1 MTEWSEVSP
10 SQLLELRGITWELD
24 GWPLAFGEVAGGG
37 EASVYGM
44 TDELGETVA
53 YLRFVDPRR
62 TTPAR
67 IHRTEWL
74 MGQSVLQHSELFR
87 GLPHAWVTT
96 QRYGRPMGCDFDFIA
111 TFHDAAV
118 GQTWRD
124 VKRAYH
130 GEKVAIYGLPTLKN
144 RVRAAKNLVATL
156 AAFESIG
163 TKGFVHGDVSDRNL
177 IVDARTGKIG
187 LIDFDAFVYQTSMT
201 LKNPRI
207 TIGDGGVT
215 GMSGYCPRD
224 LEDCFDDYAVAYSDR
239 RARDMLLL
247 ELLGFATTD
256 PDDHAPGTWQNRNST
271 LTVVKPLAQ
280 QLGLTHLFDTSVF
293 DCPESERPTSR
304 QLADSLGISIPSI
317 TGADANTAEPL
328 QDAPVAM
335 PSVESGMDPGDQR
348 WEPILPR
355 EKRNKP
361 SHASASVQPQPLGP
375 WELVVS
381 MARDNG
387 SAVVQHLPAFAGRF
401 ALCFLPLLIA
411 YHFLFVGFCLAFQPM
426 EPVYESL
433 HHGPLNVLLYST
445 TIVADLVVSIW
456 LLTKDTQYH
465 SLTSDPFLSSVLIGA
480 RGGVIVLHLFLAV
493 ATLFGFVFVA
503 VVRTF
508 HDANAVP
515 STVPEAIGWP
525 LSLVLLLGT
534 FVGTAR
540 FVKWWLWR

>member
-1 MTEWSEVSP
+1 
-10 SQLLELRGITWELD
+10 
-24 GWPLAFGEVAGGG
+24 
-37 EASVYGM
+37 
-44 TDELGETVA
+44 
-53 YLRFVDPRR
+53 
-62 TTPAR
+62 
-67 IHRTEWL
+67 

-96 QRYGRPMGCDFDFIA
+96 QRYGRPKGCDFDFIA

-124 VKRAYH
+124 VKKAYH
-130 GEKVAIYGLPTLKN
+130 GEKEATYGLPTLKN

-163 TKGFVHGDVSDRNL
+163 PSGFVHGDVSDRNL
-177 IVDARTGKIG
+177 IVDARTGKIS

-201 LKNPRI
+201 LKHPRI
-207 TIGDGGVT
+207 TRGDGGVT

-224 LEDCFDDYAVAYSDR
+224 LDDCFDDYAVAYSDR

-256 PDDHAPGTWQNRNST
+256 PRDHAPGTWQNRNST

-304 QLADSLGISIPSI
+304 QLADSLDISIPSI
-317 TGADANTAEPL
+317 TGADAKTAEPL
-328 QDAPVAM
+328 QDTPVPM
-335 PSVESGMDPGDQR
+335 PSVESRMEPGNQR
-348 WEPILPR
+348 WEAILPR
-355 EKRNKP
+355 DKRRKP
-361 SHASASVQPQPLGP
+361 SHADASPQPQPLGP

-381 MARDNG
+381 MARGNG
-387 SAVVQHLPAFAGRF
+387 PAVAQHLPAFAGRF
-401 ALCFLPLLIA
+401 VLCFLPLLIA
-411 YHFLFVGFCLAFQPM
+411 YHFLFVGFFLAYQPM
-426 EPVYESL
+426 ESVYESL

-445 TIVADLVVSIW
+445 TIVTDIFVSSWLV
-456 LLTKDTQYH
+456 TKSSQNH
-465 SLTSDPFLSSVLIGA
+465 SLTSDPILSSVLLGA
-480 RGGVIVLHLFLAV
+480 KGGILVLHLFLFASML
-493 ATLFGFVFVA
+493 AGFVLLA

-508 HDANAVP
+508 HDGNAVP

-525 LSLVLLLGT
+525 LSTVLLVGT
-534 FVGTAR
+534 FIGTAR
-540 FVKWWLWR
+540 LVQWRLWR